1 MRLRVTVAPPF
12 GASVV
17 KSPPAKILPSAC
29 TAIEKTS
36 SVRVR
41 VERISQA
48 GRGIEPGDAVA
59 RLSADAVR
67 PVEIAAHQN
76 LAVRLHRD

>member
-1 MRLRVTVAPPF
+1 MRLRVCPPML
-12 GASVV
+12 V

-36 SVRVR
+36 TVRVR

-48 GRGIEPGDAVA
+48 GGGIEPGEAIA
-59 RLSADAVR
+59 RLSADDG
-67 PVEIAAHQN
+67 EIAAHQN
-76 LAVRLHRD
+76 LAVRLHRDRLDVGNH

>member
-1 MRLRVTVAPPF
+1 ML
-12 GASVV
+12 V

-29 TAIEKTS
+29 TAMELTVL
-36 SVRVR
+36 VRVR

-59 RLSADAVR
+59 RLSANAR
-67 PVEIAAHQN
+67 EIAAHQN